1 MLDISLH
8 LLDLLQNC
16 AHAGATRVEV
26 LIREDVQ
33 ADLLE
38 VSVRD
43 NGRGMDQEVVKKA
56 LDPFY
61 SSSDKRVGLGL
72 PFVAQAAAMTG
83 GTVRV
88 DSTPGEGTSV
98 TATFKL
104 SHVDRQ
110 PLGDLAA
117 TAVSFLAGSRG
128 IELSVTYRGRTGHR
142 FGFDTGVEFPPA
154 RRVDLGQIG
163 FLCAVEEKLRDGLA
177 KAGFSPDGG
186 GIGVEV
192 D

>member
-26 LIREDVQ
+26 AVRED
-33 ADLLE
+33 APSDLLE
-38 VSVRD
+38 VVVRD
-43 NGRGMDQEVVKKA
+43 NGRGMEEETVEKA

-61 SSSDKRVGLGL
+61 SSSGKRVGLGL
-72 PFVAQAAAMTG
+72 PFVAQAAAMAG

-88 DSTPGEGTSV
+88 DSTPGGGTSV
-98 TATFKL
+98 TATFRL

-110 PLGDLAA
+110 PIGDLAA
-117 TAVSFLAGSRG
+117 TVVSFLAGNG
-128 IELSVTYRGRTGHR
+128 GVELLLTYQGRAGRR
-142 FGFDTGVEFPPA
+142 FVLDTSVEFPPEKRA
-154 RRVDLGQIG
+154 DLGQIG
-163 FLCAVEEKLRDGLA
+163 FLCEVEEKLRDGLA

-186 GIGVEV
+186 GIGVEI